1 MNAKQL
7 LALQNEYSAAGV
19 KDAATYKNK
28 ADLDKALI
36 TQVYKL
42 NPSDYS
48 GKKGYDVAA
57 AQAQYQFDL
66 PKIEKSTKA
75 PETFFEA
82 VNNYSTALANAQKL
96 GAQNIGAA
104 DLEYLQSKA
113 KELRDFKSKDLG
125 KAALDIIDNSQLA
138 IDEILKVSNQK
149 KLIDTKSKTAKGKA
163 DIGVLNTE
171 KEKLL
176 RITQEANQRAPTYI
190 ESLSRFNLSDIT
202 PNLGKAS
209 TAATDVNAAL
219 AKLKAGGV
227 VPTGGLA
234 GELNV
239 DVTDQ
244 QILDDINTG
253 TKAQYKSFYDTA
265 TLAAT
270 DLQSQLTQANQFI
283 AGLPAGDRRKIDAQ
297 KTTDNLSSQLAQA
310 KKDALDA
317 KDLYDNYKPISGD
330 AASKSIANLK
340 KTLVLPEE
348 RTIKQ
353 INAIDPKIGSIVR
366 TLSDKYKTMAETKVG
381 ATTDRATE
389 QLRKTLTSQYNT
401 LANSTLGPTT
411 DLATE
416 QLRKTLTSQYNALA
430 NAKLGA
436 TTTAQTE
443 ALRSSLEQE
452 AANQLKLGSTLGAD
466 ELRQYQQAARAAQ
479 TARGN
484 IFGVAPA
491 VQEAVETGAAGE
503 ARKLARYG
511 AASQFLGSGQTTGDA
526 LSRDVALRAQLE
538 SNRLGAVTGFMS
550 SGQTTTDAMARDVAL
565 RRQLEQNR
573 LGAVTGFLGSG
584 ETMSAALARDV
595 SLRNALDQSRLGAAQ
610 QFAASGPNVYNLSS
624 QRLGQ
629 QQGLLNNYLAASAP
643 QGSAGFTSTPTAT
656 SGYQYVNPNAGF
668 QGAQNASNIYG
679 TMGDI
684 YKTGT
689 QYALG
694 SQGQSGASTFAQ
706 IAGGAGNIL
715 SPFMSAFKSYSLG
728 GAV

>member
-1 MNAKQL
+1 MNARQL
-7 LALQNEYSAAGV
+7 LALQNQYLAAGV
-19 KDAATYKNK
+19 KDASSYKNK
-28 ADLDKALI
+28 NDLDKALI
-36 TQVYKL
+36 TQVYNL
-42 NPSDYS
+42 NPSDFS
-48 GKKGYDVAA
+48 AKKKGTYDVAA

-125 KAALDIIDNSQLA
+125 QAALDIIDNSQLA

-149 KLIDTKSKTAKGKA
+149 KLVETKSKTAKGKA

-171 KEKLL
+171 KEKLQ
-176 RITQEANQRAPTYI
+176 RVTQEANQRAPTYI

-239 DVTDQ
+239 NVTDQ

-265 TLAAT
+265 TSAAT

-297 KTTDNLSSQLAQA
+297 KTADDLSSKLAQA
-310 KKDALDA
+310 QKDALDA
-317 KDLYDNYKPISGD
+317 KDLYDNYKPISGET
-330 AASKSIANLK
+330 ATKAVANFR

-348 RTIKQ
+348 RTMKQ
-353 INAIDPKIGSIVR
+353 IDAIDPTIGSTVR
-366 TLSDKYKTMAETKVG
+366 TLSDKYKAMAEAPIG
-381 ATTDRATE
+381 E
-389 QLRKTLTSQYNT
+389 
-401 LANSTLGPTT
+401 
-411 DLATE
+411 
-416 QLRKTLTSQYNALA
+416 
-430 NAKLGA
+430 

-443 ALRSSLEQE
+443 ELRNTIEQE
-452 AANQLKLGSTLGAD
+452 ALNQLKLGSTLGAD

-503 ARKLARYG
+503 ARKLARFG
-511 AASQFLGSGQTTGDA
+511 AASQFLS
-526 LSRDVALRAQLE
+526 
-538 SNRLGAVTGFMS
+538 
-550 SGQTTTDAMARDVAL
+550 
-565 RRQLEQNR
+565 
-573 LGAVTGFLGSG
+573 SG
-584 ETMSAALARDV
+584 ETTGAAQARDIG
-595 SLRNALDQSRLGAAQ
+595 LRNALEQSRLGAAQ
-610 QFAASGPNVYNLSS
+610 QFIASGPTFYNLSS
-624 QRLGQ
+624 QRLKDQ
-629 QQGLLNNYLAASAP
+629 QNMLNNYLAASTP
-643 QGSAGFTSTPTAT
+643 STTGGFTTTPTANA
-656 SGYQYVNPNAGF
+656 GYQYVNPNAGF

-679 TMGDI
+679 TMADI

-694 SQGQSGASTFAQ
+694 SQKQSGASTFAQ